1 MRWWLGGA
9 FVLIAA
15 LTAALVAAVASRQAD
30 RAVRAN
36 SEDVAVGKAVSAA
49 FVVERALKQGDLD
62 RTASLAAARRD
73 LALFVFDRSG
83 RLLTAPTSHGVV
95 WANIP
100 GGGAARA
107 AALRDRRYVDT
118 AERTGA
124 TLVALPLRRT
134 AGARALVAFA
144 PQPAAYGR
152 SLSIFRHEVARAAL
166 WALLIAAAVGVLA
179 AALVARRLGRIGSAA
194 AAIAEGDF
202 NVPLRPRFGDEVGS
216 LALSIDR
223 MRARLRASFD
233 ELRGERDRLGRLL
246 EQLHEGVLAV
256 DRAGRVQFANAA
268 ARELLAGV
276 PLGPGSVVPSTL
288 GEVELGELAAG
299 LFRVDAA
306 IAEARVEAPEG
317 RTLSLV
323 GIPAIASGLA
333 LLVFGDISAQE
344 RRERAEREFVT
355 NASHELRTPVSAI
368 LAAVEALESG
378 AKESP
383 ADRDAFVELI
393 GRQANRLARLT
404 RALLVLARAQTH
416 QGLLLLER
424 VDLAPLLDEVA
435 ATSEAPGRVVVDC
448 PQGLSVL
455 AQRDLTEQVFA
466 NLLENALKHTQGDA
480 VWLTARADGDAAV
493 VEVKD
498 AGSGIPPRVQDRV
511 FDRFY
516 SGENGLREG
525 FGLGLAIARDAVRA
539 LGGRID
545 IESTVGR
552 GTTVRI
558 ALAVDGAS

>member
-30 RAVRAN
+30 QAVRAN
-36 SEDVAVGKAVSAA
+36 SEDVAVGKTVAAA
-49 FVVERALKQGDLD
+49 FVVEQALQQGDVD

-73 LALFVFDRSG
+73 LALFVFDRNG
-83 RLLTAPTSHGVV
+83 RLITAPTSHGVAWESV
-95 WANIP
+95 P
-100 GGGAARA
+100 GGRAARA
-107 AALRDRRYVDT
+107 AALAERRYVHT
-118 AERTGA
+118 AQRSGA

-152 SLSIFRHEVARAAL
+152 SLNIFRHEIARAAL

-179 AALVARRLGRIGSAA
+179 AALVARRLGRIGAAA

-202 NVPLRPRFGDEVGS
+202 DVPLRPRFGDEVGS
-216 LALSIDR
+216 LALSLDR
-223 MRARLRASFD
+223 MRARLRSSFD

-256 DRAGRVQFANAA
+256 DPAGRIQFANSA
-268 ARELLAGV
+268 ARELLPGV
-276 PLGPGSVVPSTL
+276 PLGTGSVVPASV
-288 GEVELGELAAG
+288 GEVELAELAAG
-299 LFRVDAA
+299 LFSADAA
-306 IAEARVEAPEG
+306 IAEARIEPSEG
-317 RTLSLV
+317 RTLSVV
-323 GIPAIASGLA
+323 GIPASASGLA

-344 RRERAEREFVT
+344 RRERAEREFVS

-368 LAAVEALESG
+368 IAAVEALESG

-383 ADRDAFVELI
+383 ADRDSFVELI

-424 VDLAPLLDEVA
+424 VELAPLLDEVA
-435 ATSEAPGRVVVDC
+435 ATSEAPARVVVDC
-448 PQGLSVL
+448 PRGLSVL

-466 NLLENALKHTQGDA
+466 NLVENALKHTDDQT
-480 VWLTARADGDAAV
+480 VWLSARADSDAAV
-493 VEVKD
+493 VEVRD
-498 AGSGIPPRVQDRV
+498 GGSGIPRRVHDRV

-516 SGENGLREG
+516 SGENGRREG

-545 IESTVGR
+545 IESTVGE
-552 GTTVRI
+552 GTTVRV
-558 ALAVDGAS
+558 ALAVEGSP